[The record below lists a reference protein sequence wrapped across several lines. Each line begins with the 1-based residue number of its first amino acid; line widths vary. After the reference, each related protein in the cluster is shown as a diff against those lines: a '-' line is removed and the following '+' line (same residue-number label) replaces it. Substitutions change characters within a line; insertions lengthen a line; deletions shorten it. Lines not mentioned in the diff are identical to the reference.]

1 MKRSFRLI
9 FALWGFL
16 FLTFS
21 CGGGGKQEAA
31 FLCRLDSLVEA
42 DADSALRLM
51 GRMQSQGWP
60 RRDAMR
66 LELLRAK
73 AMNRADSL
81 FTTDSLMLRVAEYYR
96 SHGSQNDRMLSLYL
110 LGCTYRDM
118 GAAPRAIE
126 TWQRAVAEADTTR
139 QDCDLST
146 LMRIHSQMG
155 RLFRMQHLPEYE
167 KEELEQAEA
176 LCWRMRDTISAI
188 AFEQASCNS
197 LFNKKDYKGC
207 IQRADTLYHK
217 YMAMGL
223 TEDAA
228 LVSVFCVRS
237 YLELKD
243 LNNVK
248 HYLDIYESY
257 ALSEKD
263 HRKINGGLSPYYI
276 YKGNYYL
283 GIGNIDSAEYCF
295 RQAMPEMH
303 MLHNDVDVYYR
314 LYQIYAQKNQPDSTQ
329 KYVLLYASAKEKKFD
344 ALKSQ
349 ATADAKNLYDYSVEQ
364 RIAKEEREKAAWRE
378 QVIILISVS
387 FVVALF
393 IAAILWSLFRKNKEL
408 RIKGLEMDLSHAL
421 NDKQT
426 AEKQIGDLLQENS
439 RITASRQKT
448 EDAIRK
454 LEDDLASKEE
464 LFANEKTLNE
474 VLAHEKEEIEMALS
488 NERTKANWLE
498 NKEKANQ
505 AIRKTLYNTI
515 NERDRKIE
523 ELEGLLNS
531 NTSEKDAQ
539 LRKRPIYT
547 VFADYA
553 SQDENGVPVKL
564 GSPTEKEWKSF
575 IACVQEL
582 FPTFYIRTHSQRV
595 INDEEYRIC
604 VLVKAGFKPKQ
615 VEQLIPLPYNT
626 VSTRRKRLLK
636 KIFNIHG
643 SAEEFD
649 KRIRLIT

>member
-1 MKRSFRLI
+1 MYFCIMKCPIHTISALI
-9 FALWGFL
+9 LSL
-16 FLTFS
+16 SLLLS
-21 CGGGGKQEAA
+21 CGERRGRTLYDT
-31 FLCRLDSLVEA
+31 LCAMDSLVEA
-42 DADSALRLM
+42 DADSALVVM
-51 GRMQSQGWP
+51 GRTPSEGWP

-96 SHGSQNDRMLSLYL
+96 RHGSQNDRMLSLYL

-126 TWQRAVAEADTTR
+126 TWQRAAAEADTTS

-248 HYLDIYESY
+248 HYLEIYESY

-263 HRKINGGLSPYYI
+263 HRKINGGLAPYYI

-295 RQAMPEMH
+295 RHAMPEMH
-303 MLHNDVDVYYR
+303 LLHNDVAVYWGLQKVYDAKHQADSVLKYCD
-314 LYQIYAQKNQPDSTQ
+314 LYGRAKERS
-329 KYVLLYASAKEKKFD
+329 YASDIAR
-344 ALKSQ
+344 S
-349 ATADAKNLYDYSVEQ
+349 TADAKNLYDYSVEQ
-364 RIAKEEREKAAWRE
+364 RIANEITEVSTKRKVW
-378 QVIILISVS
+378 LISVIWGT
-387 FVVALF
+387 LF
-393 IAAILWSLFRKNKEL
+393 LVFFFFLHDLQKRRKYKYL
-408 RIKGLEMDLSHAL
+408 RQEYETKMKDLISA
-421 NDKQT
+421 
-426 AEKQIGDLLQENS
+426 
-439 RITASRQKT
+439 RQRLGEAK
-448 EDAIRK
+448 R
-454 LEDDLASKEE
+454 
-464 LFANEKTLNE
+464 EKTLI
-474 VLAHEKEEIEMALS
+474 LKKREKEKSQDQKSIDEYEEKILHSNRVIQDQSDEIQKLRGQVEFLGSELAKMKAGD
-488 NERTKANWLE
+488 TKLRLE
-498 NKEKANQ
+498 QSEIVIYLKDFLTNIKPDSHVSAEKWQ
-505 AIRKTLYNTI
+505 
-515 NERDRKIE
+515 
-523 ELEGLLNS
+523 ELEDTVNMIYPSFYSQMHQNCGLSKNHYRVCMLTLADFS
-531 NTSEKDAQ
+531 SSDINTLLDMKSS
-539 LRKRPIYT
+539 YT
-547 VFADYA
+547 
-553 SQDENGVPVKL
+553 STVK
-564 GSPTEKEWKSF
+564 
-575 IACVQEL
+575 I
-582 FPTFYIRTHSQRV
+582 
-595 INDEEYRIC
+595 
-604 VLVKAGFKPKQ
+604 
-615 VEQLIPLPYNT
+615 
-626 VSTRRKRLLK
+626 RLLK
-636 KIFNIHG
+636 TIYGSTGKAGDFEKKIRSFA
-643 SAEEFD
+643 S
-649 KRIRLIT
+649 